1 MNPQIQASEQHAVTI
16 YSESIVIERDML
28 TQCGFTTDE
37 SAALLWLRHW
47 YQSGGSDR
55 MELVRHWEFL
65 KRLVLANRLEV

>member
-1 MNPQIQASEQHAVTI
+1 MNPQIQASNQRALTTPP
-16 YSESIVIERDML
+16 ESIVTEMDML
-28 TQCGFTTDE
+28 TQCGFTTEE